1 MFVQPKLNEISIYQH
16 ASKMLFFK
24 ENHKFKIFVETSTL
38 VEYSIQPQNF
48 FLKSKH
54 PIEHFYFLNHV
65 HLSKIEK
72 NIDVSDPPP
81 KPTKRGGGL
90 TP

>member
-1 MFVQPKLNEISIYQH
+1 MFIQPKLNEISIYQH

-24 ENHKFKIFVETSTL
+24 ENHKFKIFVEVSTL
-38 VEYSIQPQNF
+38 VEYSIQSQNF
-48 FLKSKH
+48 FLKSKY

-72 NIDVSDPPP
+72 ISTPHLPP
-81 KPTKRGGGL
+81 KTPKKGG
-90 TP
+90 